1 MDFRYAC
8 RSLIRSPGLSALI
21 VVTLALGVGATTTM
35 FSAVWAVFFRP
46 LPFPEPHRLVT
57 VWRAEPHAPG
67 ARQRVTPADFVDW
80 AARSTSF
87 EAIGA
92 LPNWS
97 GEPWIFNVAA
107 RRGMERVP
115 GIYASSGFFTT
126 MGVQPLVG
134 RGLSADADR
143 TRGLRSVVVSHRYW
157 QTQFGGDA
165 SIVGRT
171 IEIDTF
177 RGGAFT
183 IVGVMPP
190 TFDFPRGTDLW
201 LSLADWG
208 GGAMPPSDAAERCCP
223 WYTVVAR
230 LKREVTIEAAQR
242 ELAEIARGVA
252 ARHPNGSA
260 SEVQIDPLRDTLV
273 GDHRVTLFS
282 LLGAVGCIL
291 LIGAANVANLL
302 LSRAVSRRREVST
315 RLALGATRWR
325 LARQLLMESSILAA
339 IGTSCALLL
348 SMWTQALVRTA
359 LGSRVPMIDETRYDW
374 LVFAFAIGLTF
385 LVASAC
391 GLFPLVDW
399 RTVDWSARGQTESG
413 ASRRIR
419 QALVVGQVAIA
430 VAVIVSAGLL
440 VRTVLNLR
448 SVDVGFETARTL
460 ILGADLTTS
469 ALRNRGSA
477 AQFVEELLPRLAV
490 LPGVRAVGATT
501 GVPLEV
507 GRGEQAI
514 TRQDQP
520 VRPAA
525 ESPHVA
531 HMAVTPDYFKAMGI
545 ALTRGRSL
553 SENDRA
559 DGVLVAV
566 VNETAARRHWP
577 GEDPIGKRFAIG
589 SQERFGFF
597 RAPARPGDI
606 EWRAIVGVVA
616 DFRSAGF
623 ASEIQPE
630 IYYNYKQFPL
640 YDPSIVVRTTG
651 NPADV
656 VPSVRAAIAGV
667 NSRAMITRVR
677 TLEDVA
683 DQSIADPRLRAGLA
697 SLFSALALMLGM
709 LGIYGLMSY
718 TVARQTRELGI
729 RMALGAH
736 PTRLALVI
744 VGKTLRLT
752 LVGIGVG
759 LVLAYVGAR
768 WISTLFFGVA
778 AGDVLTLSSACLLLV
793 AAAIVATAYPARQAM
808 SVDPAVALRTE

>member
-35 FSAVWAVFFRP
+35 FSAVWAVVFRP
-46 LPFPEPHRLVT
+46 LPFPEQHRLVT
-57 VWRAEPHAPG
+57 VWRAEPQAPG

-80 AARSTSF
+80 AAQSSSF

-97 GEPWIFNVAA
+97 GEPWIFNVAT
-107 RRGMERVP
+107 RGGMERIP

-126 MGVQPLVG
+126 MGVQPLLG

-165 SIVGRT
+165 AIVGRT

-230 LKREVTIEAAQR
+230 LKREVTIEGAQR
-242 ELAEIARGVA
+242 ELAEIARRVA

-260 SEVQIDPLRDTLV
+260 SAVQIDPLRDTLV

-374 LVFAFAIGLTF
+374 LVFAFAVGLTF

-391 GLFPLVDW
+391 GLFPLFDW
-399 RTVDWSARGQTESG
+399 RSVDWSARGQTESG

-430 VAVIVSAGLL
+430 VAIIVAAGLL
-440 VRTVLNLR
+440 VRTVVNLR
-448 SVDVGFETARTL
+448 SVDVGFDTARTL
-460 ILGADLTTS
+460 VLGTDLTSST
-469 ALRNRGSA
+469 LRNRGSA
-477 AQFVEELLPRLAV
+477 AQFVEELLPRIAV
-490 LPGVRAVGATT
+490 LPNVRAVGATT

-531 HMAVTPDYFKAMGI
+531 HMAVTPDYFTAMGI

-553 SENDRA
+553 SDNDRA

-566 VNETAARRHWP
+566 INETAARRHWP

-589 SQERFGFF
+589 SRERFGFF

-606 EWRAIVGVVA
+606 EWREIVGVVA

-736 PTRLALVI
+736 PTRLALMI

-759 LVLAYVGAR
+759 LVLAYGVTR
-768 WISTLFFGVA
+768 WISTLFFGVT
-778 AGDVLTLSSACLLLV
+778 AGDVLTLTSACLLLV
-793 AAAIVATAYPARQAM
+793 AAAIVATAYPTRQAM
-808 SVDPAVALRTE
+808 RVDPAVALRAE

>member
-1 MDFRYAC
+1 MDC
-8 RSLIRSPGLSALI
+8 RVDP
-21 VVTLALGVGATTTM
+21 
-35 FSAVWAVFFRP
+35 
-46 LPFPEPHRLVT
+46 
-57 VWRAEPHAPG
+57 VWR
-67 ARQRVTPADFVDW
+67 QNN
-80 AARSTSF
+80 RS
-87 EAIGA
+87 A
-92 LPNWS
+92 
-97 GEPWIFNVAA
+97 
-107 RRGMERVP
+107 
-115 GIYASSGFFTT
+115 
-126 MGVQPLVG
+126 
-134 RGLSADADR
+134 
-143 TRGLRSVVVSHRYW
+143 
-157 QTQFGGDA
+157 
-165 SIVGRT
+165 
-171 IEIDTF
+171 
-177 RGGAFT
+177 
-183 IVGVMPP
+183 
-190 TFDFPRGTDLW
+190 
-201 LSLADWG
+201 
-208 GGAMPPSDAAERCCP
+208 
-223 WYTVVAR
+223 
-230 LKREVTIEAAQR
+230 
-242 ELAEIARGVA
+242 
-252 ARHPNGSA
+252 
-260 SEVQIDPLRDTLV
+260 
-273 GDHRVTLFS
+273 
-282 LLGAVGCIL
+282 
-291 LIGAANVANLL
+291 
-302 LSRAVSRRREVST
+302 
-315 RLALGATRWR
+315 
-325 LARQLLMESSILAA
+325 
-339 IGTSCALLL
+339 
-348 SMWTQALVRTA
+348 
-359 LGSRVPMIDETRYDW
+359 RVPMIDETRYDW

-391 GLFPLVDW
+391 GLFPLFDW
-399 RTVDWSARGQTESG
+399 RAADWGARGQTESG

-448 SVDVGFETARTL
+448 SVDVGFDTARTL
-460 ILGADLTTS
+460 ILGTDLTS
-469 ALRNRGSA
+469 SSLRSRGSA

-514 TRQDQP
+514 TRQDHP
-520 VRPAA
+520 IRPAA

-531 HMAVTPDYFKAMGI
+531 HMAVTPDYFRAMGV

-566 VNETAARRHWP
+566 INEAAARRHWP

-597 RAPARPGDI
+597 RPPARPGDI
-606 EWRAIVGVVA
+606 EWREIVGVVA

-630 IYYNYKQFPL
+630 VYYNYKQFPL

-651 NPADV
+651 TPVDV
-656 VPSVRAAIAGV
+656 VPSVRAVITGV

-709 LGIYGLMSY
+709 LGIYGVMSY
-718 TVARQTRELGI
+718 TVAQQTRELGI

-736 PTRLALVI
+736 PSRLALMI

-752 LVGIGVG
+752 LVGNGVG
-759 LVLAYVGAR
+759 LVLAYVVAR

-778 AGDVLTLSSACLLLV
+778 AGDVLTLASACLLLV
-793 AAAIVATAYPARQAM
+793 AAAIVAAAYPTRQAM
-808 SVDPAVALRTE
+808 SVDPAVALRAE

>member
-1 MDFRYAC
+1 MDFRSAC
-8 RSLIRSPGLSALI
+8 RSLIRNPGLSALI
-21 VVTLALGVGATTTM
+21 VATLALGVGATTTM

-80 AARSTSF
+80 AAQSTSF

-92 LPNWS
+92 LPNWT
-97 GEPWIFNVAA
+97 GEPWIFNVVA
-107 RRGMERVP
+107 RDGMERVP
-115 GIYASSGFFTT
+115 GIFASSGVFAT
-126 MGVQPLVG
+126 MGVPPLVG

-143 TRGLRSVVVSHRYW
+143 TKGLRSVVISHRYW
-157 QTQFGGDA
+157 HTQFDGDA

-177 RGGAFT
+177 RGGTFT

-208 GGAMPPSDAAERCCP
+208 GGAMPATDATERCCP

-230 LKREVTIEAAQR
+230 LKRGVTLQAAQR
-242 ELAEIARGVA
+242 ELGEIARRVA

-260 SEVQIDPLRDTLV
+260 ATVQINPLRDTLV
-273 GDHRVTLFS
+273 GDHRVALFS

-291 LIGAANVANLL
+291 LIGAANIANLL
-302 LSRAVSRRREVST
+302 LSRAVTRRREVLT

-325 LARQLLMESSILAA
+325 LARQLLTESSILAA
-339 IGTSCALLL
+339 IGTVGALLL
-348 SMWTQALVRTA
+348 SMWTQGLVRTA
-359 LGSRVPMIDETRYDW
+359 LGSRVPLIVESRYDW

-391 GLFPLVDW
+391 GLFPLFDW
-399 RTVDWSARGQTESG
+399 RAADWSARGQTESG
-413 ASRRIR
+413 ASRRMR

-430 VAVIVSAGLL
+430 VAVIVAAGLL
-440 VRTVLNLR
+440 VRTVTNLR
-448 SVDVGFETARTL
+448 SVDVGFDTARTL
-460 ILGADLTTS
+460 ILGTDLTTS
-469 ALRNRGSA
+469 ALRSRGSA
-477 AQFVEELLPRLAV
+477 AQFVAELLPRIVV

-507 GRGEQAI
+507 GPGEQAI
-514 TRQDQP
+514 TRQDRP
-520 VRPAA
+520 VKPAA

-553 SENDRA
+553 SEDDRA

-566 VNETAARRHWP
+566 INQTAARRYWP

-597 RAPARPGDI
+597 RAPARAGDI
-606 EWRAIVGVVA
+606 EWREIVGVVA

-623 ASEIQPE
+623 ASAIQPE
-630 IYYNYKQFPL
+630 VYYNYKQFPL

-656 VPSVRAAIAGV
+656 IPSVRAAIAGV
-667 NSRAMITRVR
+667 NGRAMITRVR

-683 DQSIADPRLRAGLA
+683 EQSIADPRLRAGLA

-718 TVARQTRELGI
+718 TVAQQTRELGI

-736 PTRLALVI
+736 PTRLAVMI

-752 LVGIGVG
+752 VVGIGFG
-759 LVLAYVGAR
+759 LVMAYAFAR
-768 WISTLFFGVA
+768 WISTLLFGVA
-778 AGDVLTLSSACLLLV
+778 AGDVVTVSLACLLLI
-793 AAAIVATAYPARQAM
+793 AAAIVATAYPTRQAM
-808 SVDPAVALRTE
+808 SVDPAVALRAD